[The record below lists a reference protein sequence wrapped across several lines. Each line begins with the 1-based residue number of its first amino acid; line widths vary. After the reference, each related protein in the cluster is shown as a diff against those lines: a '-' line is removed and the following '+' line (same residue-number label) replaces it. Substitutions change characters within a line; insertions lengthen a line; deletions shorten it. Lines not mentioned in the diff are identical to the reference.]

1 LLAPLTIKAHKMALE
16 RLGGADISLEA
27 VEHAR
32 LNAWASN
39 DANEGRQA
47 FLEKRQP
54 NFLGS

>member
-1 LLAPLTIKAHKMALE
+1 MALE
-16 RLGGADISLEA
+16 RLSGADISLEA

-32 LNAWASN
+32 LAAWARN